1 MYGKINDVYDIQEN
15 YASVFSIY
23 AALKGNQ
30 RRCSKNNQCF
40 CKQTIDGKKVNQFI
54 ETCKCGDCRLN

>member
-1 MYGKINDVYDIQEN
+1 MNNAYEIQEN

-40 CKQTIDGKKVNQFI
+40 CKQTIDGKK
-54 ETCKCGDCRLN
+54 